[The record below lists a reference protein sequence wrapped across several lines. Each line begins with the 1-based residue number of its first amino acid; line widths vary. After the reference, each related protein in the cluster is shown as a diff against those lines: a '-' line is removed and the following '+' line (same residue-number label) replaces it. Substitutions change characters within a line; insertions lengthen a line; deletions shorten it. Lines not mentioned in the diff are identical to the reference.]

1 MKLSLTLHN
10 KTYSVETDSDF
21 DGVNINDITEQ
32 FKGLLVNA
40 GFHLSNVDGVFNT
53 EYQWFTDEERANNL
67 QGHKKYNYT
76 DPDDPMY
83 LAQEEDWVKECEK
96 GEADRANL
104 KEDDKDFVF

>member
-40 GFHLSNVDGVFNT
+40 GFHPSNVDGAFNT
-53 EYQWFTDEERANNL
+53 EYQWFTEEERANNL
-67 QGHKKYNYT
+67 QGHNHIV
-76 DPDDPMY
+76 
-83 LAQEEDWVKECEK
+83 EDWVKECEK
-96 GEADRANL
+96 GESDRANL
-104 KEDDKDFVF
+104 KEDDDPTRVIDKDFVF